1 MIPLFF
7 GKVLWN
13 DFRHFSTFLI
23 RLILVYNLRFLYL
36 EINLLD
42 NKLETSTYSKPTD
55 AHIYLNANSSH
66 LRSQIHGIAKGVALR
81 LRHIHSQDRDFQ
93 EKSKSYSKFLIDCGD
108 DSNHVYNAFKEVE
121 SMTREQAR
129 KSKPKK
135 KGNKCV
141 FVTKYNLQ
149 APDIASIFHKHR
161 AIIDTDEKASEILP
175 HGALGVAYSRWANL
189 RVIGTL

>member
-1 MIPLFF
+1 MGNIGCRKMVLLWVLRIPVYMPISWWKILIYSFWQHAMCIRNLDVGIIFVMIPLFF

-66 LRSQIHGIAKGVALR
+66 LISQIHGIAKGVALR
-81 LRHIHSQDRDFQ
+81 LRHIRSQDHDF
-93 EKSKSYSKFLIDCGD
+93 
-108 DSNHVYNAFKEVE
+108 
-121 SMTREQAR
+121 
-129 KSKPKK
+129 
-135 KGNKCV
+135 
-141 FVTKYNLQ
+141 
-149 APDIASIFHKHR
+149 
-161 AIIDTDEKASEILP
+161 
-175 HGALGVAYSRWANL
+175 
-189 RVIGTL
+189 